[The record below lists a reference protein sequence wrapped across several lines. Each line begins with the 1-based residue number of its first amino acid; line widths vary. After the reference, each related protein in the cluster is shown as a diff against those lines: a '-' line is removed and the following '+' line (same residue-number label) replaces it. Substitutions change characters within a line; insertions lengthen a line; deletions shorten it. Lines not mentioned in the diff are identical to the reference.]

1 MIVVGF
7 SDGIVRFLGLEQ
19 ANFKLIKAFKVHK
32 NPISKIKANR

>member
-19 ANFKLIKAFKVHK
+19 SNFKLIKVFKVHK
-32 NPISKIKANR
+32 NPINKIKANR